1 MNNSVKLVD
10 TLGAKV
16 YIGNLEGELSLVP
29 ENNPPGASRRIR
41 RYANQK

>member
-16 YIGNLEGELSLVP
+16 YIGNLEGELSAVP
-29 ENNPPGASRRIR
+29 ENSPPGASRSIR